1 MSWWFDLAVLAIV
14 VLLLVVMPW
23 KRPHP
28 NHVFALDMLKLLAD
42 EDSAPQSGLSG
53 NSGLGEPHKQTDHC
67 RNRVP

>member
-53 NSGLGEPHKQTDHC
+53 NSGLGEPHKQIEGSH
-67 RNRVP
+67 